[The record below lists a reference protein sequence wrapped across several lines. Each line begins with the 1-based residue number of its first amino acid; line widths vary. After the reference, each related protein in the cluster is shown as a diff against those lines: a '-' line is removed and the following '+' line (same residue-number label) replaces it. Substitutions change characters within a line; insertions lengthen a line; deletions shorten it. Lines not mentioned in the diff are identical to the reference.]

1 MEEQDKNLRSCLT
14 VLEIEKWSIVIIQRI
29 IRMSILTIVI
39 VITNPADVL
48 SSLPSAV

>member
-1 MEEQDKNLRSCLT
+1 MKEQDKNLRTCLT
-14 VLEIEKWSIVIIQRI
+14 VLETQKWRIVIIQRI

-39 VITNPADVL
+39 VIVNPADVL